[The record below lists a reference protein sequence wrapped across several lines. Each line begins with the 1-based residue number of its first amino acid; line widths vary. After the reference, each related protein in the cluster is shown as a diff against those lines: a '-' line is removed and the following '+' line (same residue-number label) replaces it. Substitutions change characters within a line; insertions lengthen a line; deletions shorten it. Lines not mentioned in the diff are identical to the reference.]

1 MKRIFSLIFLTLL
14 LSFMVLGQSAKE
26 GIIEDVLPE
35 FITYIP
41 GEESDASLMS
51 EDIYDVLTEAL
62 LDYKSSIDVR
72 DFRVPVSE
80 YKIYGQIIKNLIL
93 SDYRLHYIDS
103 AYSVR
108 YSSGYVTQFI
118 PTYLSEDKE
127 KNDAETEKIRER
139 IDEYLTYVS
148 DDMNDIQKL
157 MTLHDRII
165 LECEYDTSYDHSY
178 YSTHKGIFLNN
189 TAVCSGYSSALNILA
204 SMVGIEG
211 GFLHSDDMNHLWN
224 CFYIDG
230 ELYHVDV
237 TWDDPIPDQYG
248 FVFHDH
254 FLKSNDWITSSEG
267 GHYGFEEI
275 DATST
280 RFDDAFWHD
289 VDSPII
295 INDSDY
301 YYCDKAEK
309 AILRTNDDFEE
320 TQTIYT
326 FNNRWY
332 ADPEHHSHWGGI
344 YSGLAF
350 YDNRLYFNTND
361 SIMSCELNG
370 SSVMNEYTIDD
381 GDNDSI
387 YSLFGIG
394 NNIYYSTYA
403 LDYPEHFNG
412 ELKKNVYDA
421 LGEILGKGKCGDD
434 LTWTLYNSGLL
445 IIEGSGYMYNW
456 YYASDIVP
464 WYNYRDSIEFV
475 KVSDKVKSIG
485 DYAFSFCDNLV
496 RIEISDSVTSI
507 SKGAFTGSH
516 NLLSITVDENNK
528 FYSSDDKGV
537 LFNKNKTILILY
549 PKGNNAD
556 YIIPDS
562 VTSISEN
569 AFYECKNLESVVISG
584 SVTSIGNWAFAFCD
598 SLEKAVILNRDVSF
612 DYNIFRS
619 CNNLT
624 IYGYTGSSAQAYAGE
639 YDIPFIPL
647 DDVEEYTPGDINGDG
662 VVSNRDAARIMQ
674 YLAGWDVEYLEQAL
688 DVTGDGIVNNRD
700 AARIM
705 QYLAGWNVILN

>member
-35 FITYIP
+35 FITHIP

-275 DATST
+275 DAAST

-295 INDSDY
+295 INDGDY

-309 AILRTNDDFEE
+309 AILKTNDDFEE

-332 ADPEHHSHWGGI
+332 ADPEHIYHWSGI

-350 YDNRLYFNTND
+350 YNNRLYFNTND

-370 SSVMNEYTIDD
+370 SDVKSLYTIDQSED
-381 GDNDSI
+381 CAI
-387 YSLFGIG
+387 YSLFGKK
-394 NNIYYSTYA
+394 NELYYSTYST
-403 LDYPEHFNG
+403 DYPSIVNG
-412 ELKKNVYDA
+412 ELEENVYELPLLDIETDH
-421 LGEILGKGKCGDD
+421 GEVICSGNCGASSEDHLIWFLYEDGTLVIKGSGDM
-434 LTWTLYNSGLL
+434 LSSCFEYNSLIEYV
-445 IIEGSGYMYNW
+445 IIENG
-456 YYASDIVP
+456 
-464 WYNYRDSIEFV
+464 V
-475 KVSDKVKSIG
+475 KCIS
-485 DYAFSFCDNLV
+485 DYAFSHCNNLTK
-496 RIEISDSVTSI
+496 IEIGSGVTSI
-507 SKGAFTGSH
+507 GYAAFSGCSSLTDITIPDRVTSLSVGAFSGCTS
-516 NLLSITVDENNK
+516 LTDIAIPDSVASIGIQA
-528 FYSSDDKGV
+528 FYNCSSLTD
-537 LFNKNKTILILY
+537 I
-549 PKGNNAD
+549 A
-556 YIIPDS
+556 IPDS
-562 VTSISEN
+562 VTSIGDGAFYNCSSLEN
-569 AFYECKNLESVVISG
+569 ATIFS
-584 SVTSIGNWAFAFCD
+584 
-598 SLEKAVILNRDVSF
+598 RDVTF
-612 DYNIFRS
+612 DNDVF
-619 CNNLT
+619 NNCPRLT
-624 IYGYTGSSAQAYAGE
+624 IYGYSGSSAQAYAGE

-662 VVSNRDAARIMQ
+662 VVSNRDAARLMQ